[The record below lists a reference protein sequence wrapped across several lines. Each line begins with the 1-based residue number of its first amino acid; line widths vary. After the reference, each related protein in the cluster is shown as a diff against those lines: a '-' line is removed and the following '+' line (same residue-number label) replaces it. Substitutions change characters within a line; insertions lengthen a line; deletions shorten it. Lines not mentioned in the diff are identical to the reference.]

1 MRRTRV
7 ALIVDLIWLAAI
19 AVAGAAI
26 ELWGLGWLSLSLS
39 GLLLVAALWGSL
51 AYAAR
56 SEHVVQLKLAQLGR
70 AVGASGGKDSRKGT
84 TVEAIVANLAGRLE
98 RASQFKAAFIGLEQ
112 PALVAT
118 AEGEILGVS
127 RGLSALEPK
136 AVEGAP
142 VASLFGA
149 GFSAAGMAQEELV
162 RLGQVRHAARHR
174 NVGAGRLVIE
184 FAPAGT
190 YIADDDLDAFAT
202 ALAGGHTGFR
212 FDPKALATSPG
223 LRALSDGLEALDLGV
238 SALNRVSNGEELTT
252 EMRRA
257 NSGIAPQVRELADL
271 VAALAEERDEH
282 AEVREALERK
292 MGAVLGAID
301 KYRSSVSSLAQMAE
315 GARAGLTVAGEA
327 VERGRDRTR
336 KVRLL
341 GKETHTLVLEAG
353 KVADRNSTSAS
364 NVDGTTAEIDKL
376 VAAIEDVSFRTNL
389 LALNAAV
396 EAARAG
402 EKGAG
407 FAVVAD
413 EVRLLAQST
422 QKTAREIRGLVGNS
436 RTQSGAGLAEAQ
448 MLKNILFGLS
458 GHLENLSNET
468 DMIAGAL
475 DEGSGA
481 ISRLDTHVT
490 SIGDEASKALTLPAR
505 RQQK

>member
-1 MRRTRV
+1 
-7 ALIVDLIWLAAI
+7 
-19 AVAGAAI
+19 
-26 ELWGLGWLSLSLS
+26 
-39 GLLLVAALWGSL
+39 
-51 AYAAR
+51 
-56 SEHVVQLKLAQLGR
+56 
-70 AVGASGGKDSRKGT
+70 
-84 TVEAIVANLAGRLE
+84 
-98 RASQFKAAFIGLEQ
+98 
-112 PALVAT
+112 
-118 AEGEILGVS
+118 
-127 RGLSALEPK
+127 
-136 AVEGAP
+136 
-142 VASLFGA
+142 
-149 GFSAAGMAQEELV
+149 
-162 RLGQVRHAARHR
+162 
-174 NVGAGRLVIE
+174 
-184 FAPAGT
+184 
-190 YIADDDLDAFAT
+190 
-202 ALAGGHTGFR
+202 
-212 FDPKALATSPG
+212 
-223 LRALSDGLEALDLGV
+223 
-238 SALNRVSNGEELTT
+238 
-252 EMRRA
+252 
-257 NSGIAPQVRELADL
+257 
-271 VAALAEERDEH
+271 
-282 AEVREALERK
+282 
-292 MGAVLGAID
+292 
-301 KYRSSVSSLAQMAE
+301 VSSLAQLAE

-327 VERGRDRTR
+327 LERGRDRTR
-336 KVRLL
+336 KARLL
-341 GKETHTLVLEAG
+341 GKETRTLVLEAG
-353 KVADRNSTSAS
+353 KVADRNSTSAT